1 MAATDSFY
9 RVAERRIEWL
19 TLVLGLSAAA
29 IAAALWGWTWGGGV
43 LCGAGLT
50 WINFHWLKQG
60 VDTLVAVSTAQE
72 GAEHT
77 RVQKRVYVK
86 FFCRFALLLIVVYVI
101 LSRSWLPV
109 AAVLAGLFVVVGAVL
124 AELIFELARGVRET
138 ETHT

>member
-1 MAATDSFY
+1 MAAPDSFY
-9 RVAERRIEWL
+9 RAAERRIEWL

-29 IAAALWGWTWGGGV
+29 FAAARWGWLWGAGV
-43 LCGAGLT
+43 LCGAALT

-60 VDTLVAVSTAQE
+60 VDTLVAVSTALE
-72 GAEHT
+72 GPEQA
-77 RVQKRVYVK
+77 RVPKRVYVK
-86 FFCRFALLLIVVYVI
+86 FFSRFALLLIVVYVI

-124 AELIFELARGVRET
+124 AELIFELSRGGRKT

>member
-9 RVAERRIEWL
+9 RAAERRIEWL

-29 IAAALWGWTWGGGV
+29 FAAARWGWPWGAGV

-50 WINFHWLKQG
+50 WINFQWLKQG
-60 VDTLVAVSTAQE
+60 VDTLVEVSTTDE
-72 GAEHT
+72 GAEQAH
-77 RVQKRVYVK
+77 VPKRVYVK
-86 FFCRFALLLIVVYVI
+86 SFSRFALLLIVVYVI

-109 AAVLAGLFVVVGAVL
+109 AAVLAGLFVVIGAVL
-124 AELIFELARGVRET
+124 AELIFELARGGRES

>member
-9 RVAERRIEWL
+9 RAAERRIEWL

-29 IAAALWGWTWGGGV
+29 FAGARWGWLWGGGV
-43 LCGAGLT
+43 LCGAGAT

-60 VDTLVAVSTAQE
+60 VDMLVAVSTAQD
-72 GAEHT
+72 GAPQG
-77 RVQKRVYVK
+77 RVPKGVYVK
-86 FFCRFALLLIVVYVI
+86 FLSRFALLVIVVYVI
-101 LSRSWLPV
+101 LSRSWLPA

-124 AELIFELARGVRET
+124 AELIFELARGGRES

>member
-1 MAATDSFY
+1 MAEPDSFY
-9 RVAERRIEWL
+9 RAAERRIEWL

-29 IAAALWGWTWGGGV
+29 FAAARWGWAWGGGV

-60 VDTLVAVSTAQE
+60 VDALVVVSAAKQ
-72 GAEHT
+72 GAEPG
-77 RVQKRVYVK
+77 RVPRRVYVK
-86 FFCRFALLLIVVYVI
+86 FFSRFALLLIVLYVI

-124 AELIFELARGVRET
+124 AELIFELARGGRET